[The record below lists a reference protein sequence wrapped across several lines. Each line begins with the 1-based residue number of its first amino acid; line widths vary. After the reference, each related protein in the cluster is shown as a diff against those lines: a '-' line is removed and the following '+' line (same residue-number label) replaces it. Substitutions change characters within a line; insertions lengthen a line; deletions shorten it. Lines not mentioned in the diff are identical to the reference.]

1 MRFFLSYEIL
11 TPCRDSAKTAVNF
24 FLLVLVNAFVGA
36 MIGLERAVIPGFAGE
51 KFGIEA
57 PVAVLGFITAF
68 GITKAISNYAVGRL
82 TRTYSRRSVL
92 IAGWIIGLPVPFLL
106 MFADS
111 WSWIIFANIL
121 LGINQGLT
129 WSVTVIMKI
138 DLVGPRQRGLAM
150 GINEFAGYLAVGLAS
165 FLATGIAARHG
176 YIFYPFIPGILFA
189 VAGLLLSW
197 IFVKDTRKFIHAESS
212 RSTIPF
218 LKNIW
223 KSTSWKHPNLGSVT
237 LNGLIN
243 NLNDAVVWGL
253 LPMVLLQRNF
263 PIEEVGII
271 AGAYPVV
278 WGIGQLV
285 TGSMG
290 DYICKKQ
297 LIISGMLLQAIA
309 ISVLAFSTDFP
320 VLMAAAVTLGLG
332 TALVYPN
339 FNAVIAENTHPVQR
353 AESLSIFRFWRD
365 SGYVAGAFL
374 AGTLAGIFGSANAL
388 LITAILTAVAGFIA
402 YVRMCCTG
410 KTLWSDR
417 RCTTEELNDYGR
429 TTTPGSATLYQ

>member
-1 MRFFLSYEIL
+1 MQGLSKN
-11 TPCRDSAKTAVNF
+11 RGQF
-24 FLLVLVNAFVGA
+24 MLLVLVNAFVGA
-36 MIGLERAVIPGFAGE
+36 MIGLERAVIPGFAEE

-57 PVAVLGFITAF
+57 PVAVSGFIAAF

-82 TRTYSRRSVL
+82 TRTYSRKSVL
-92 IAGWIIGLPVPFLL
+92 TVGWIVGLPVPFLL

-111 WSWIIFANIL
+111 WSWVIFANIL

-138 DLVGPRQRGLAM
+138 DLVGARQRGLAM

-176 YIFYPFIPGILFA
+176 SIFYPFIPGILFA

-197 IFVKDTRKFIHAESS
+197 LYVKDTRQFVHAESS
-212 RSTIPF
+212 RSTIPY

-223 KSTSWKHPNLGSVT
+223 KSTSWQHPNLGSVT

-243 NLNDAVVWGL
+243 NMNDAVVWGL
-253 LPMVLLQRNF
+253 LPLVLLQRDF
-263 PIEEVGII
+263 TIYETGVI
-271 AGAYPVV
+271 AGTYPVV
-278 WGIGQLV
+278 WGVGQLF

-290 DYICKKQ
+290 DHICKKQ
-297 LIISGMLLQAIA
+297 LIISGMLLQAMA
-309 ISVLAFSTDFP
+309 IGVLAFSTVFP
-320 VLMAAAVTLGLG
+320 VLMAAAVMLGLG

-339 FNAVIAENTHPVQR
+339 FNAVIAENSHPVQR

-374 AGTLAGIFGSANAL
+374 AGLLATFFGSANAL
-388 LITAILTAVAGFIA
+388 LITAALTAVAALIA
-402 YVRMCCTG
+402 HIRMCCTG
-410 KTLWSDR
+410 RTLWFDR
-417 RCTTEELNDYGR
+417 ICTTGESNDYGR
-429 TTTPGSATLYQ
+429 STTQGSATPYQ

>member
-1 MRFFLSYEIL
+1 MQGLSKN
-11 TPCRDSAKTAVNF
+11 RGQF
-24 FLLVLVNAFVGA
+24 MLLVLVNAFVGA
-36 MIGLERAVIPGFAGE
+36 MIGLERAVIPGFAEE

-57 PVAVLGFITAF
+57 PVAVLGFIAAF

-82 TRTYSRRSVL
+82 TRTYSRKSVL
-92 IAGWIIGLPVPFLL
+92 TVGWIVGLPVPFLL

-111 WSWIIFANIL
+111 WSWVIFANIL

-138 DLVGPRQRGLAM
+138 DLVGARQRGLAM

-176 YIFYPFIPGILFA
+176 SIFYPFIPGILFA

-197 IFVKDTRKFIHAESS
+197 LYVKDTRQFVHAESS
-212 RSTIPF
+212 RSTIPY

-223 KSTSWKHPNLGSVT
+223 KSTSWQHPNLGSVT

-243 NLNDAVVWGL
+243 NMNDAVVWGL
-253 LPMVLLQRNF
+253 LPLVLLQRDF
-263 PIEEVGII
+263 TIYETGVI
-271 AGAYPVV
+271 AGTYPVV
-278 WGIGQLV
+278 WGVGQLF

-290 DYICKKQ
+290 DHICKKQ
-297 LIISGMLLQAIA
+297 LIISGMLLQAMA
-309 ISVLAFSTDFP
+309 IGVLAFSTVFP
-320 VLMAAAVTLGLG
+320 VLMAAAVMLGLG

-339 FNAVIAENTHPVQR
+339 FNAVIAENSHPVQR

-374 AGTLAGIFGSANAL
+374 AGLLATFFGSANAL
-388 LITAILTAVAGFIA
+388 LITAALTAVAALIA
-402 YVRMCCTG
+402 HIRMCCTG
-410 KTLWSDR
+410 RTLWFDR
-417 RCTTEELNDYGR
+417 ICTTGESNDYGR
-429 TTTPGSATLYQ
+429 STTQGSATPYQ